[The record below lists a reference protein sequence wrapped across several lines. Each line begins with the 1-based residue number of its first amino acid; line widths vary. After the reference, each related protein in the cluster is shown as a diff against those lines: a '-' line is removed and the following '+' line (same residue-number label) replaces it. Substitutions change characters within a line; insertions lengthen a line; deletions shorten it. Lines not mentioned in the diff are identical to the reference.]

1 MDFTILL
8 YHGVTDQRSSGI
20 ENYSKKHINYKDF
33 RDQMRWLH
41 NYANVISMDELV
53 DMYHSKSRVPKK
65 TVVVTFDDGFK
76 NNYTVAAPILS
87 EFKIKTT
94 FYITSGM
101 IGGEKPF
108 WVDEI
113 ESCLNATELNEITLS
128 LGKRCKF
135 KLGNLNNK
143 IEDLEKIKI
152 FCKNTDNHTK
162 NKVLKDLKKITKV
175 NPTNKDCM
183 NYQIMNWNDVRELSN
198 DEQFIIGGHS
208 LSHEILTSL
217 DKNEMREN
225 IRRSISDIELNIK
238 KKVFHYSYPE
248 GQENHFNDDVINV
261 LKNNN
266 IICSPSAIHGKS
278 NFKLGLFRLKRIMVG
293 FNNIEFPKELI

>member
-143 IEDLEKIKI
+143 IEALAKIKI